1 MFALTSNALR
11 AAPAAARAPSR
22 SARRVRRVSAVA
34 DGRGYVLYTAEML
47 ARDAPPALEASEASE
62 PAAPEP
68 VATPEPVAYAA
79 SPAAAKVAAPASA
92 FSAAIDPADGSVAE
106 AAPLGDDLSMLN
118 AAMVAFKTPRAVE
131 IINGRVAMIGWMLA
145 LGAELFD
152 DQSLARQVVNTRTF
166 VLADGVER
174 VTQSPA
180 EGMFLVPLVVLLVI
194 AASIAPQV
202 RGEEGKGGLETEP
215 EAFGPFKAESEMTNG
230 RGAMVGLAALFVA
243 EKLFTHGSALL

>member
-1 MFALTSNALR
+1 
-11 AAPAAARAPSR
+11 
-22 SARRVRRVSAVA
+22 
-34 DGRGYVLYTAEML
+34 ML

-62 PAAPEP
+62 AAAPEP

-180 EGMFLVPLVVLLVI
+180 EGMFLVPLVVLLVV

-230 RGAMVGLAALFVA
+230 RGAMIGLVALLFAEKFTNGAALF
-243 EKLFTHGSALL
+243 

>member
-79 SPAAAKVAAPASA
+79 FPAAAKVAAPASA

-166 VLADGVER
+166 VLAAVSY
-174 VTQSPA
+174 THLTLPTI
-180 EGMFLVPLVVLLVI
+180 LLV
-194 AASIAPQV
+194 
-202 RGEEGKGGLETEP
+202 
-215 EAFGPFKAESEMTNG
+215 
-230 RGAMVGLAALFVA
+230 
-243 EKLFTHGSALL
+243 

>member
-1 MFALTSNALR
+1 MHAVTNAVSLKLTGVTARVSAKVARRAQKVAVRASVDDEAVTFTSDDLSKGLKAADAAWEEKAAEPA
-11 AAPAAARAPSR
+11 AAPA
-22 SARRVRRVSAVA
+22 
-34 DGRGYVLYTAEML
+34 
-47 ARDAPPALEASEASE
+47 
-62 PAAPEP
+62 
-68 VATPEPVAYAA
+68 
-79 SPAAAKVAAPASA
+79 A

-106 AAPLGDDLSMLN
+106 AAPLGDDMSMLN
-118 AAMVAFKTPRAVE
+118 DAMIAFKEPRAVE

-180 EGMFLVPLVVLLVI
+180 EGMFLVPLVVLLVV